1 MQNNPLTYHLN
12 GKSYNSEALLQIF
25 QQKLRVSSAGK
36 WEKDIYEF
44 ILNWLN
50 DEDHILVKT
59 SGSTGKP
66 KNISLKKS
74 QMAYSARQTCD
85 FFQLNTESTG
95 LLCLPAAYIAGKMMI
110 VRALICRFNL
120 ITHEPSGDP
129 FADLDKKIDF
139 AAITPF
145 QLFQSLETLK
155 NNSPVKTLIVGGG
168 EISPDLEKEVQD
180 IPANIFATYGM
191 TETSSHIA
199 LRQVNGKTRNSDF
212 QVIGDTKISTDERNC
227 LVIENP
233 SLYDARLFTNDIV
246 EIISGSRFRWIGRF
260 DNIINSGGIKIIPEE
275 IEKTIAHLQ
284 PYAMVV
290 SSIPDKK
297 LGETV
302 VLAIETQDRDEELHE
317 KLFRQIEILVKP
329 YTLPRKIF
337 FIPEFPRTDNGKIN
351 RKALK
356 DLLRKTPDSKT

>member
-1 MQNNPLTYHLN
+1 
-12 GKSYNSEALLQIF
+12 
-25 QQKLRVSSAGK
+25 
-36 WEKDIYEF
+36 
-44 ILNWLN
+44 
-50 DEDHILVKT
+50 
-59 SGSTGKP
+59 
-66 KNISLKKS
+66 
-74 QMAYSARQTCD
+74 
-85 FFQLNTESTG
+85 
-95 LLCLPAAYIAGKMMI
+95 
-110 VRALICRFNL
+110 
-120 ITHEPSGDP
+120 
-129 FADLDKKIDF
+129 
-139 AAITPF
+139 
-145 QLFQSLETLK
+145 
-155 NNSPVKTLIVGGG
+155 
-168 EISPDLEKEVQD
+168 
-180 IPANIFATYGM
+180 M

>member
-1 MQNNPLTYHLN
+1 
-12 GKSYNSEALLQIF
+12 
-25 QQKLRVSSAGK
+25 
-36 WEKDIYEF
+36 
-44 ILNWLN
+44 
-50 DEDHILVKT
+50 
-59 SGSTGKP
+59 
-66 KNISLKKS
+66 
-74 QMAYSARQTCD
+74 
-85 FFQLNTESTG
+85 
-95 LLCLPAAYIAGKMMI
+95 MMI